1 MELLFAGLA
10 GLAIGAVI
18 GLLARPRTLIGAA
31 MPAALGGI
39 SALALWEAFTWL
51 GAVPGFAWLAY
62 NAGWIW
68 WLTLLL
74 AAAIVAAIVI
84 PMASRRE
91 RADADLLDRLS
102 HVGRTKPRRRRKAGE
117 TAAQAAAAQQAEDEA
132 DAKAEAG
139 ADAAADG
146 ADAERAA
153 DEAAAAAET
162 EALADAEVDADA
174 DAEIDTAGE
183 PVAHGAHTPDS
194 VLADAQGVVED
205 DDSETVAR

>member
-31 MPAALGGI
+31 LPAALGGI
-39 SALALWEAFTWL
+39 AALALWEALTWL
-51 GAVPGFAWLAY
+51 GAVPGFAWLKYDA
-62 NAGWIW
+62 AWIW
-68 WLTLLL
+68 WITLLL
-74 AAAIVAAIVI
+74 TAAIVAAVVI

-117 TAAQAAAAQQAEDEA
+117 TAAQAAAAQKAEDEA
-132 DAKAEAG
+132 EAKAEAE
-139 ADAAADG
+139 ADADADG
-146 ADAERAA
+146 ADAELAA
-153 DEAAAAAET
+153 DEAAAATET
-162 EALADAEVDADA
+162 EALADVEVDA
-174 DAEIDTAGE
+174 DAEIDTADE